1 MEIALMLARRIILI
15 LGVEQYIDGDDVQQ
29 LAGALLVIASVAWS
43 IVATHLR
50 RKDGADDK

>member
-1 MEIALMLARRIILI
+1 MLARRIILI